1 MAAVI
6 SEAGIKEFE
15 SKMAEITKLLQYWE
29 NGIPVDI
36 IRKDC
41 SSSDEETREDGDTSD
56 NDHESGVNECHEHF
70 DINHVD
76 VDVSRVATEIESE
89 VDKSSV
95 DEIAICSSE
104 VHYCSDWSGSL
115 AKGKE
120 DFIDNDEY
128 NESVELVMQE
138 EDIAKDDTLESTLFL
153 IKLPMKMQKRSS
165 KRISKNCYWL
175 TKEKT

>member
-1 MAAVI
+1 M
-6 SEAGIKEFE
+6 
-15 SKMAEITKLLQYWE
+15 
-29 NGIPVDI
+29 
-36 IRKDC
+36 
-41 SSSDEETREDGDTSD
+41 
-56 NDHESGVNECHEHF
+56 
-70 DINHVD
+70 
-76 VDVSRVATEIESE
+76 SRVATETESE

-95 DEIAICSSE
+95 DEIASCSSE

-138 EDIAKDDTLESTLFL
+138 EDIAKDDTLESTLSL
-153 IKLPMKMQKRSS
+153 IKLPMKMQKKGSS
-165 KRISKNCYWL
+165 KRINKNCYWF